1 VRALDGLHV
10 EVEGTGFGVCTDGG
24 ISGVCERAGLAV
36 AETSDIVFV
45 ATEVLLF
52 GSFELERAELL
63 VNNLPDDFV

>member
-1 VRALDGLHV
+1 MRALDGLHV

-24 ISGVCERAGLAV
+24 VSGVCERAGLAV

-52 GSFELERAELL
+52 GSSNCVRLQR
-63 VNNLPDDFV
+63 